1 MDFGSM
7 LIGFLAVFSLFF
19 VPITGVMLILTSRF
33 ALKPLVETLSKA
45 VRESGYGSSQQL
57 PYQIMELSEQVQAL
71 TEEVERLREAHD
83 FDRQLALPEVSDGQ
97 VRRA

>member
-19 VPITGVMLILTSRF
+19 VPITGLMLILTSRF

-45 VRESGYGSSQQL
+45 LRESGYGPNQRL
-57 PYQIMELSEQVQAL
+57 PDQILELTKQVQAL
-71 TEEVERLREAHD
+71 TQQVGRLREGQD
-83 FDRQLALPEVSDGQ
+83 FDRQLPLPEVGDGQ
-97 VRRA
+97 ARRA